1 MPNPPAREHSVET
14 IRRNSE
20 VMGNLRKLMV
30 ANRGVSSIFMHKNK
44 HTTFFFLSGRGTDI
58 SYVSFIFRKFR
69 FVSFV
74 QPMNSP

>member
-30 ANRGVSSIFMHKNK
+30 ANRGVSLFYA
-44 HTTFFFLSGRGTDI
+44 T
-58 SYVSFIFRKFR
+58 
-69 FVSFV
+69 
-74 QPMNSP
+74 